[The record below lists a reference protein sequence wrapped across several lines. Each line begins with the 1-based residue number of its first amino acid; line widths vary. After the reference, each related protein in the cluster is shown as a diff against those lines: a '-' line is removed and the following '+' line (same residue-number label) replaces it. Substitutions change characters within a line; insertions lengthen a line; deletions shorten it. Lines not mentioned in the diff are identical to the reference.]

1 MSIIN
6 SFDRDGE
13 EIIKAKDTVAA
24 VQDFPQIVL
33 SSFSANTTR
42 LISSLFQVEQIG
54 LCFCG
59 FSISI
64 WRFQYQGQTIAYY
77 QSPIGGSAAVGILE
91 QVIAMGAKKV
101 LFFGSA
107 GSLDK
112 NLTGGNLKV
121 PIAAYRDEGTSYHY
135 APPSD
140 YIEIK
145 TADKISEIFD
155 ELNIAYCKAKTW
167 TTDAMYRETKG
178 NMESRK
184 AEGCIAV
191 EQECASL
198 IACGDLRGIDIHYF
212 LYAADCLDGKTWDT
226 RILGNMPDDMRER
239 ILRVALET
247 AIRI

>member
-1 MSIIN
+1 MRIIN
-6 SFDRDGE
+6 TFDCDGE
-13 EIIKAKDTVAA
+13 EIIRAQDMVATVW
-24 VQDFPQIVL
+24 DFPHTVL
-33 SSFSANTTR
+33 SSFSARTTN
-42 LISSLFQVEQIG
+42 LISTLFRVEQIA

-59 FSISI
+59 FPIPI
-64 WRFQYQGQTIAYY
+64 LKFEYHGQTIAYY
-77 QSPIGGSAAVGILE
+77 QSPIGGSASVGILE
-91 QVIAMGAKKV
+91 QMIAMGAKRV

-107 GSLDK
+107 GCLDK
-112 NLTGGNLKV
+112 NLTSGNLIV
-121 PIAAYRDEGTSYHY
+121 PVAAYRDEGTSYHY

-140 YIEIK
+140 YIEIE

-178 NMESRK
+178 NMDSRK

-198 IACGDLRGIDIHYF
+198 TACANLRGIDIYYF

-239 ILRVALET
+239 VLRVALET
-247 AIRI
+247 AARL